1 MIGNLHCPIL
11 DQDGESAA
19 GLPYKLEL
27 PGNYHTCPAALKKRK
42 KKHSLRPS
50 DRRGSALTDSC
61 NASVDRQEKASWRDA
76 VESGKARLA
85 LPRRAGPA
93 HPSGLPYAPHI
104 AMLL

>member
-1 MIGNLHCPIL
+1 MASSL
-11 DQDGESAA
+11 QDCRISLSYRVTITLVL
-19 GLPYKLEL
+19 LPF
-27 PGNYHTCPAALKKRK
+27 K
-42 KKHSLRPS
+42 KKNSLHQS

-61 NASVDRQEKASWRDA
+61 NTSVDRQEEASWQDA

-85 LPRRAGPA
+85 PPRRAGPA

>member
-11 DQDGESAA
+11 DQDGEFAA

-27 PGNYHTCPAALKKRK
+27 PGNYHTCPAALQKKN
-42 KKHSLRPS
+42 SLRQS

-61 NASVDRQEKASWRDA
+61 NTSVDRQEEASWQDA

-85 LPRRAGPA
+85 PPRRAGPA